1 MQLISL
7 VLILG
12 VASASLHAGIVA
24 VAGDGLVK
32 ATGQSHHHQSVEGQ
46 SRGRS
51 AGSAFCSG
59 PGTEDH
65 A

>member
-1 MQLISL
+1 MQLLTL

-12 VASASLHAGIVA
+12 VASAALRAGNMA

-32 ATGQSHHHQSVEGQ
+32 VTGQSHHHHSVEGQ
-46 SRGRS
+46 SRSR
-51 AGSAFCSG
+51 AGTAFCSG